1 MPLFASIS
9 FRASCELPIGE
20 VDTFEIEEVSKDAA
34 TCLSMGTEE
43 QVATGKER
51 DGVGKTTE
59 EVEPPAALDSDDEGT
74 RIAFVRGGVGGGRN
88 WEVEVV
94 PDVITAGVM
103 EDEDRA
109 ATDDNPPAKAYEDSR
124 LSDGLYKRF

>member
-1 MPLFASIS
+1 
-9 FRASCELPIGE
+9 
-20 VDTFEIEEVSKDAA
+20 
-34 TCLSMGTEE
+34 MGTEE